1 MAMADRRDVSKGV
14 VKKELKEHKEKL
26 DGLESRLAR
35 AEAIQERQEAYRRIR
50 VEKCPAL
57 GHLWTGVESKE
68 VPAGEF
74 RTLS

>member
-1 MAMADRRDVSKGV
+1 MADCRDVSKGV

-50 VEKCPAL
+50 VEKCPAWPPL
-57 GHLWTGVESKE
+57 DWVESKE